1 MSKISPESTVAEI
14 VSEKISRSKVF
25 ENNGIDFCCG
35 GDIPLSDICR
45 VQGLKV
51 EKVLQELD
59 ANDIEHPESERDW
72 NTAPLHELCDD
83 IVAVHHENLRRE
95 MPRIKKMIEKL
106 AEVHKVNH
114 PELRDLL
121 AVFSSFEEE
130 ITSHLMK
137 EEHIL
142 FPMIKQLE
150 TASASPEFHCYTVAN
165 PIHVMMSEHESAGEA
180 LDKMRTITKDY
191 IPPEDACNTYKAM
204 LDALHELES
213 DTHRHI
219 HRENH
224 ILFPRA
230 QSRESELK

>member
-1 MSKISPESTVAEI
+1 MSNITPETTVAKI

-25 ENNGIDFCCG
+25 EDNGIDFCCG

-45 VQGLKV
+45 IQGLNV
-51 EKVLQELD
+51 EKVLKELQEID
-59 ANDIEHPESERDW
+59 ERSTEQERDW
-72 NTAPLHELCDD
+72 TKAPLHELCDD
-83 IVAVHHENLRRE
+83 IVSAHHENLRKE
-95 MPRIKKMIEKL
+95 MPRIKKMIAKL
-106 AEVHKVNH
+106 AEVHKDNH

-121 AVFSSFEEE
+121 AVFSAFEEE

-142 FPMIKQLE
+142 FPMIKELE
-150 TASASPEFHCYTVAN
+150 TATSAPEFHCYTVAN
-165 PIHVMMSEHESAGEA
+165 PIQVMMSEHESTGEA
-180 LDKMRTITKDY
+180 LEKMRTITKDF

-204 LDALHELES
+204 LEALHELEN

-230 QSRESELK
+230 KAREKELK